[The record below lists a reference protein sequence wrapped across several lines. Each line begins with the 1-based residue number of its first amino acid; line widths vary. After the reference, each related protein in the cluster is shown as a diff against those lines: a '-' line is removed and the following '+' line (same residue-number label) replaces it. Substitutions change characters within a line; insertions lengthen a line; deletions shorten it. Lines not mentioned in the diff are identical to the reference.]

1 MFDLTHGPARCRM
14 PVFVELDQREVG
26 TGDFDPVAQA
36 ADGQSST
43 TTLAGSTEAQQFGRA
58 GAELAGSYR

>member
-1 MFDLTHGPARCRM
+1 MR
-14 PVFVELDQREVG
+14 VG